1 MARKGLPKSYIKK
14 WGITKKAWREYHAAQ
29 ARKAKHIG
37 YSKSRTTKSKTTRR
51 KKTNPTRR
59 VKRTGRK
66 KRRRGGKSLQR
77 TVFKWL
83 RVASL
88 VAPAVNDIL
97 RGATPQQKA
106 VFVIESYSGY
116 NIDRGEF
123 NAKWLARGWM
133 PFLLTSLATYGIPK
147 LMGIIRR
154 L

>member
-1 MARKGLPKSYIKK
+1 MGKK
-14 WGITKKAWREYHAAQ
+14 KK
-29 ARKAKHIG
+29 
-37 YSKSRTTKSKTTRR
+37 
-51 KKTNPTRR
+51 
-59 VKRTGRK
+59 
-66 KRRRGGKSLQR
+66 RRGGKSLQR

-83 RVASL
+83 RVGAL
-88 VAPAVNDIL
+88 VAPAVNDLL

-116 NIDRGEF
+116 NIDKGQFDIR
-123 NAKWLARGWM
+123 WLARGWA